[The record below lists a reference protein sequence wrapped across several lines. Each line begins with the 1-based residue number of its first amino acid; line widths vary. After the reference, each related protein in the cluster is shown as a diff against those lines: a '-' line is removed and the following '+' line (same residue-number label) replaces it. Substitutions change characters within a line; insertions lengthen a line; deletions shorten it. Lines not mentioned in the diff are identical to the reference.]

1 MNATAQYIA
10 SFAPDIQDRLHQVR
24 TLVLDLVPEPVE
36 VMAYGIPTVDFAGK
50 HVIHYAGYAQHIGVY
65 PGPEALAA
73 LTPLLAG
80 YKSAKGSVQ
89 FPHTLPLPVA
99 VIAALVEH
107 RLGAVR
113 AQVARKKQPAKPATE
128 TADSGHQA

>member
-1 MNATAQYIA
+1 MNAVEHYIA
-10 SFAPDIQDRLHQVR
+10 TFAPDVQQRLHEVR
-24 TLVLDLVPEPVE
+24 TLVLERVPEPLE

-73 LTPLLAG
+73 LAPLLVG

-89 FPHTLPLPVA
+89 FPHTQPLPVA
-99 VIAALVEH
+99 VIGALVEH
-107 RLGAVR
+107 RVGAVQ
-113 AQVARKKQPAKPATE
+113 AQVARKKRPAKPATDNS
-128 TADSGHQA
+128 DSGHQA